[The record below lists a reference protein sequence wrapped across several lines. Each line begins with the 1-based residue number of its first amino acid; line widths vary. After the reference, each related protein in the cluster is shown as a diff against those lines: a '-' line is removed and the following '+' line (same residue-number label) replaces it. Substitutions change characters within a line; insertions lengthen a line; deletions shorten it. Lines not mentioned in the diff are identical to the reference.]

1 MNKVLQLASV
11 LLIAASC
18 TPDITRGYNP
28 YSIVKCSD
36 VVEYLPAPGQ
46 FIGEG
51 YEADTMEEACEY
63 AYGRMSEGAYVSL
76 GAFGGYIVA
85 KLEHDIG
92 GSETYIAVVGNST
105 SSSSEP
111 GIVYYMY
118 DVNRNGLADEEWHE
132 LEGSLHGTEEEFHD
146 YSVTYFRPEDGQD
159 VYWKA
164 SDGSEG
170 HVTRNSYHSEA
181 DYYPAW
187 VKEDSYTLTGIRLK
201 SRAYDQSGNGTM
213 WINPT
218 YGEGYAD
225 NYANEFPDLRKN
237 VNKFFGKPAITQ
249 NANILFVGR
258 PFDFVKVQTAV
269 MDQCGWIGEISTEVC
284 GVFAI
289 ECHYVE

>member
-11 LLIAASC
+11 LLIVASC

-46 FIGEG
+46 FISEG

-92 GSETYIAVVGNST
+92 GTETFIAVVGNST

-118 DVNRNGLADEEWHE
+118 DANRNGLADEEWHE
-132 LEGSLHGTEEEFHD
+132 VEGSLHGTEEECHD

-187 VKEDSYTLTGIRLK
+187 VKEDSYTLSGIRLK
-201 SRAYDQSGNGTM
+201 SRAYDQSGSGTM

-225 NYANEFPDLRKN
+225 NWSSELTGLKN
-237 VNKFFGKPAITQ
+237 DVNKKLGDIVLT
-249 NANILFVGR
+249 ANTNLFAVPNGVA
-258 PFDFVKVQTAV
+258 FVKVQCAV
-269 MDQCGWIGEISTEVC
+269 QDECGWIGEISTEVC
-284 GVFAI
+284 GIFGI
-289 ECHYVE
+289 ECFYLE